1 MTQRTIHL
9 LLALVLGWLTA
20 GAQRFYNLTA
30 DDVRTD
36 SVLPI
41 FSHTEPLAGA
51 WRDSTYR
58 FEIAYAEYVD
68 MPPADV
74 LHYTR
79 LHPGPTPAQ
88 IEPPT
93 DIALDRKRPQ
103 LSTAF
108 CPVVLRGGR
117 YQVLASFMLRRIA
130 EPKAAAART
139 RAAGSA
145 GGAAPADRY
154 AASSVLSTG
163 RWAKIRVP
171 STGIYAL
178 TDALVRRAGF
188 SGLAHVKV
196 YGSGGNLRS
205 EVLDGDALADGDDL
219 KEVPTFQAGAQ
230 RLFYARGPVSWTDGA
245 AVRTRNPYSDYG
257 YYFITESDAEP
268 LTADSAAFAASFYPS
283 ADWSHDLYEVDAYA
297 YAQVG
302 RNLYDSR
309 TVAHGETQQIQL
321 QAPEPGCTGRLM
333 VSITSAGATRVEVLF
348 NGSVCGTL
356 STTVSEPGYRK
367 GFAASGTYSIQCAGQ
382 TQQTVELRVTSGQPM
397 RLDYVSAA
405 WDRPHTMPQLTQG
418 TFPEPEYVYNIT
430 NQNHHADPQADM
442 VIIIP
447 TSQKL
452 MAQAQRLK
460 TFHEQRDGMRVS
472 IVPADELYNEFTSG
486 TPDASAYRH
495 YMKMLYD
502 RATTEADQP
511 RYLVLF
517 GPSVWDNR
525 MRTPECSRLAPDD
538 YLRAFESEEPFDLR
552 TAYVDDGFFCLLDD
566 GEGARPL
573 SADKMDAAVGRFPV
587 ATVEEARTMVDKT
600 LAYPD
605 NKGPWLNTV
614 MVMGD
619 DGDNNT
625 HMEDV
630 NRVADWI
637 VANHPAY
644 RVKKV
649 MWDAYRMVPTAT
661 GNTYPDAAEAIQKQQ
676 RQGALVMNY
685 VGHGSEVQLAGENV
699 LMLADFQNFANTNMP
714 LWATFACDVMPFD
727 RLADNIGTAAL
738 LNAKGGAVAVLGTT
752 RTVISTYNAMLNRAF
767 TRHLFTPD
775 TDGRP
780 LPIGEALRRA
790 KNETADRRLAV
801 NSMEYALCGDPAL
814 RLNMPTARIVIDSIC
829 GVNVAASDS
838 LPRMKAG
845 ALVSVTGHVDT
856 AEPFDGEVTLT
867 VMDNSTTVTC
877 RNNTGD
883 ASSPFAYTDR
893 TNVIYSGRNA
903 VSGGRFAFR
912 FAVPK
917 DINYSNQ
924 TGLVTAWALAADG
937 SAIAQGHSEQFTVGG
952 DQLAEADSIGP
963 STYCYLNSPS
973 FQDGG
978 RVNSTPFFVAELTDR
993 SGINA
998 AGAGIGHDM
1007 QLVIDGKAEL
1017 TYSLND
1023 NFTFDFGS
1031 YTSGSTYYNIPELA
1045 EGEHTLVF
1053 RAWDVYNNMTSTK
1066 LRFTVARGLKPTFS
1080 ISCTDNPA
1088 RESTTFI
1095 IAHDRTG
1102 SQVDVGID
1110 VFDMSGRQLWRHD
1123 ESGVSTDTVYTVPWN
1138 LRLDNGA
1145 RLDTGIYLYRVRLG
1159 SDGASGTSKA
1169 KKLVVV
1175 GNK

>member
-1 MTQRTIHL
+1 MG
-9 LLALVLGWLTA
+9 VLTA

-30 DDVRTD
+30 GEVRTD
-36 SVLPI
+36 SVLPL
-41 FSHTEPLAGA
+41 FSHTEPLGGA

-68 MPPADV
+68 MPQGDV
-74 LHYTR
+74 QRYMR
-79 LHPGPTPAQ
+79 LHPEPTPAQ
-88 IEPPT
+88 PQPSA
-93 DIALDRKRPQ
+93 DIVLDRKRPH

-130 EPKAAAART
+130 EPKGGVDASAQTRVARQTSSGTTPAA
-139 RAAGSA
+139 
-145 GGAAPADRY
+145 RY

-188 SGLAHVKV
+188 SSLAHVRV

-205 EVLDGDALADGDDL
+205 EVLDGDELAADDDL
-219 KEVPTFQAGAQ
+219 HEVPTYQAGAQ
-230 RLFYARGPVSWTDGA
+230 RLFYAHGPVSWTESST
-245 AVRTRNPYSDYG
+245 VRTRNPYSDYG
-257 YYFITESDAEP
+257 YYFITETDGQP
-268 LTADSAAFAASFYPS
+268 LVTDSAAFVGSFYPS
-283 ADWSHDLYEVDAYA
+283 PDWSNDLYEVDAYA
-297 YAQVG
+297 YARVG
-302 RNLYDSR
+302 RNLYDSHA
-309 TVAHGETQQIQL
+309 VAQGETQQIEL
-321 QAPEPGCTGRLM
+321 QAPEAGCAGRLS
-333 VSITSAGATRVEVLF
+333 VGITSAGATRVEVLF

-356 STTVSEPGYRK
+356 ATTVSEASYRK
-367 GFAASGTYSIQCAGQ
+367 GFAASGVYSIECGGQ
-382 TQQTVELRVTSGQPM
+382 AAQTVELRVTGGAAM

-405 WDRPHTMPQLTQG
+405 WDRPHALPQLASG
-418 TFPEPEYVYNIT
+418 TFPVPEYVYNIT

-452 MAQAQRLK
+452 KAQAQRLK
-460 TFHEQRDGMRVS
+460 AFHEQRDGMRVNV
-472 IVPADELYNEFTSG
+472 VPADELYNEFTSG
-486 TPDASAYRH
+486 TPDASAYRR
-495 YMKMLYD
+495 YLKMLYD
-502 RATTEADQP
+502 RAESEADQP
-511 RYLVLF
+511 KYLVLF

-525 MRTPECSRLAPDD
+525 MLTADCSRLTADD
-538 YLRAFESEEPFDLR
+538 YLLAFESEESFDLR
-552 TAYVDDGFFCLLDD
+552 TAYVDDGFFALLDD

-573 SADKMDAAVGRFPV
+573 QADKMDVAVGRFPV
-587 ATVEEARTMVDKT
+587 ATAEEAKIMVDKT

-605 NKGPWLNTV
+605 NLGPWLNNV
-614 MVMGD
+614 MIMGD

-625 HMEDV
+625 HMIDA

-637 VANHPAY
+637 VDNHPAY
-644 RVKKV
+644 RVRKM
-649 MWDAYRMVPTAT
+649 MWDAYQRVPTAT
-661 GNTYPDAAEAIQKQQ
+661 GNTYPDVAAAIKQQ
-676 RQGALVMNY
+676 QKQGALLMNY

-699 LMLADFQNFANTNMP
+699 LMLSDFQNFANTNMP

-727 RLADNIGTAAL
+727 RLADNIGMAAL
-738 LNAKGGAVAVLGTT
+738 LNAKGGAVAVVGTT

-780 LPIGEALRRA
+780 VPVGEALRRA
-790 KNETADRRLAV
+790 KNETTDRRLAI
-801 NSMEYALCGDPAL
+801 NSMEYVLCGDPAL

-829 GVNVAASDS
+829 GTDVASGDAM
-838 LPRMKAG
+838 PQMKAG
-845 ALVSVTGHVDT
+845 ALVSVAGHVD
-856 AEPFDGEVTLT
+856 ADEPFDGEVTLT
-867 VMDNSTTVTC
+867 VMDNITTVTC
-877 RNNTGD
+877 RDNTDD
-883 ASSPFAYTDR
+883 ADSLFKYTDR
-893 TNVIYSGRNA
+893 TNIIYSGRNA
-903 VSGGRFAFR
+903 VSGGRFAFK

-917 DINYSNQ
+917 DINYSDLP
-924 TGLVTAWALAADG
+924 GLVTAWAVAADG
-937 SAIAQGHSEQFTVGG
+937 SAIAQGYSQRFTVGG
-952 DQLAEADSIGP
+952 DQLADADSIGP
-963 STYCYLNSPS
+963 SVYCYLNSPS
-973 FQDGG
+973 FQNGG

-1007 QLVIDGKAEL
+1007 QLVIDGKAEM

-1023 NFTFDFGS
+1023 NFAFDFGS
-1031 YTSGSTYYNIPELA
+1031 YTSGSTYYNIPELD

-1053 RAWDVYNNMTSTK
+1053 RAWDIYNNMTATA
-1066 LRFTVARGLKPTFS
+1066 LRFSVARGLKPTFS

-1102 SQVDVGID
+1102 SLVDVGID

-1123 ESGVSTDTVYTVPWN
+1123 ESGVSTDAVYTVPWN

-1159 SDGASGTSKA
+1159 SDGASRTSKA